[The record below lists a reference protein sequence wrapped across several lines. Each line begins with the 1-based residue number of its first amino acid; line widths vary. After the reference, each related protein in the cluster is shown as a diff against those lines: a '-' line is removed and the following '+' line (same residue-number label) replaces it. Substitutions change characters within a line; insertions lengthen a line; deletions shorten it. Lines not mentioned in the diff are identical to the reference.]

1 MGKGQAAWRW
11 LLSGLLAFSMLGFVG
26 VGYAE
31 PSAAADEPSG
41 AAVEDVD
48 EVVVE
53 PEDSAEPDGSDALG
67 EPNAEVDAPDAADEE
82 SASPDAEAL
91 AQAPALFS
99 LEAPANDAVAA
110 DAASYAQ
117 PGPDDFDFS
126 GGTIKQLKQTYVN
139 GLTAEQKQ
147 DVRLIIPAE
156 IRGVPV
162 TEIADMAFYSNN
174 SVNSGLVFT
183 ELDLSQATS
192 LHTIGANA
200 FRYASRLSG
209 DLVIPDS
216 VATIGESAFA
226 DCGYTGTLH
235 LPRNGAFTTIPGQA
249 FLNTKFTGTL
259 EIPASVT
266 VIGRKSF
273 EGTCFSGALDIPEG
287 VATMYASAFASCAYL
302 TSVRIPS
309 TMDFA
314 VSGSDSG
321 HHFQECSS
329 LAKVEF
335 APNSS
340 MTTLY
345 SQDFYGCSKLKVL
358 SLPDSIVSIDA
369 KALNNCG
376 LQTVYLPAS
385 ATISANKTS
394 FLTNCSNAVAVCKD
408 KASYDSYKAQFATAQ
423 QKYLSYPVTVSFD
436 AGSYG
441 TNPPAVTRLFDR
453 PLNMV
458 QDEATQVWAVDSA
471 YALPVPG
478 GVAQP
483 PAGAWF
489 AWSFDAAG
497 SKPATGTTSTGTAG
511 DVVLHAQGVK
521 IADPEITFDFPSS
534 VGKVYDGE
542 DMILSVTAKHPL
554 AVDPAEAKVGDYVFA
569 YRWMLY
575 NPDTGTASVKKQ
587 GFDNWFA
594 LRDVAD
600 SQTGPK
606 WYLTYVYFYQVT
618 DPDHVLS
625 FSTKQVKSYSYYVQI
640 QPAASSVHP
649 VVAAGESNLEGLPAL
664 SVSDGDTPGVVTWA
678 DGQTLQEGT
687 HSYTWTFTPDAPA
700 AGKPA
705 NYKSATGTMDLRVV
719 DGRAVQRVTFDT
731 GDGSALDPID
741 VPCATALPEG
751 PVPVRDGHVF
761 CGWYRDAAF
770 TQPWAASDP
779 VMEDMTLHARWQQR
793 TVSVDP
799 GEGGLVVNGEP
810 IDQQAH
816 AVDVVRTPEVA
827 PEEQETLKNAELLPE
842 GSEPSSFF
850 ELELVVDG
858 TAVERAEFGGGLSVT
873 VSHPVKEN
881 VLYRVMHMKHDG
893 ALELLDA
900 DSSVEDQT
908 LTFAVMSLSPFMV
921 VEHPLCRVT
930 FDVAGGS
937 AVASLDK
944 VPRGT
949 QIAAPAS
956 PTRQGFEF
964 KGWYRDAAGTTPWDF
979 AQDAVTDDT
988 TLHAVWSAQQNQGG
1002 TAPNPDGT
1010 GPASPSVD
1018 DPDGDAGNSPASDP
1032 NAKGRAD
1039 ADGSGSP
1046 SPSDAL
1052 ASGTGDTAL
1061 ALPLMGLA
1069 VGASAL
1075 ALAMH
1080 RMRRRMR

>member
-41 AAVEDVD
+41 AVVEGID

-53 PEDSAEPDGSDALG
+53 PEDSAEPDGPDALG
-67 EPNAEVDAPDAADEE
+67 EPDAEIDPPDAVDEE
-82 SASPDAEAL
+82 SASSDVEAL

-99 LEAPANDAVAA
+99 LEAPANDARAA

-126 GGTIKQLKQTYVN
+126 GGAIKQLKQTYVN

-147 DVRLIIPAE
+147 DVRLVIPAE

-162 TEIADMAFYSNN
+162 TEIAEQAFYSYTHP
-174 SVNSGLVFT
+174 GLVYT
-183 ELDLSQATS
+183 KLDLSQATS
-192 LHTIGANA
+192 LTTIGASA

-209 DLVIPDS
+209 DLVVPDS
-216 VATIGESAFA
+216 VATIGENAFA

-235 LPRNGAFTTIPGQA
+235 LPRNEAFTMISGQA

-259 EIPASVT
+259 EIPANVK
-266 VIGRKSF
+266 VIQRKSF
-273 EGTCFSGALDIPEG
+273 EGTNFSGSLNIPEG
-287 VATMYASAFASCAYL
+287 VEEMWASAFASCTL
-302 TSVRIPS
+302 ITSARIPS
-309 TMDFA
+309 TMDFKCDD
-314 VSGSDSG
+314 GTYGHNDSG
-321 HHFQECSS
+321 HHFRDCSS

-335 APNSS
+335 APSSS
-340 MTTLY
+340 MTTLF
-345 SQDFYGCSKLKVL
+345 SEDFGGCSKLKVL
-358 SLPDSIVSIDA
+358 SLPDSIATIDGA
-369 KALNNCG
+369 AFRSCG
-376 LQTVYLPAS
+376 LQTVYLPEVAAITANAS
-385 ATISANKTS
+385 SFFSTCANGA
-394 FLTNCSNAVAVCKD
+394 LAVCKNR
-408 KASYDSYKAQFATAQ
+408 ASYDSYKVQLPADR
-423 QKYLSYPVTVSFD
+423 QKSLSYPVTVSFD

-441 TNPPAVTRLFDR
+441 TNPPAIARLFDR

-458 QDEATQVWAVDSA
+458 QDEATQVWAVDGA

-478 GVAQP
+478 GVDQP
-483 PAGAWF
+483 SAGAWF

-521 IADPEITFDFPSS
+521 LADPTFSYRDIY
-534 VGKVYDGE
+534 KTYDGE
-542 DMILSVTAKHPL
+542 TSYLEVEASHPL
-554 AVDPAEAKVGDYVFA
+554 AKGSTEAQVGDYAFYHVWV
-569 YRWMLY
+569 YW
-575 NPDTGTASVKKQ
+575 NNGTSKIVKQ
-587 GFDNWFA
+587 GFSNKFGFSEVGENTTGQNEFYSVQSYLYQLTESGWKKVLGPYTQFY
-594 LRDVAD
+594 LR
-600 SQTGPK
+600 
-606 WYLTYVYFYQVT
+606 
-618 DPDHVLS
+618 
-625 FSTKQVKSYSYYVQI
+625 VQI

-687 HSYTWTFTPDAPA
+687 HSYTWTFTPDVPA

-719 DGRAVQRVTFDT
+719 DGRAVQRVTFNT

-741 VPCATALPEG
+741 VPSATALPEG
-751 PVPVRDGHVF
+751 AVPVRDGHVF

-770 TQPWAASDP
+770 TQPWVASDL
-779 VMEDMTLHARWQQR
+779 VMEDMTLHARWEQPV
-793 TVSVDP
+793 VSVDP
-799 GEGGLVVNGEP
+799 GDGGLVVNGEP

-816 AVDVVRTPEVA
+816 AVDVVRTPEVV
-827 PEEQETLKNAELLPE
+827 PEEQEVLKQAELLPE

-1002 TAPNPDGT
+1002 TTPNPDGT

-1069 VGASAL
+1069 AGASAL

>member
-41 AAVEDVD
+41 AAVEDAD
-48 EVVVE
+48 EVVVVE

-67 EPNAEVDAPDAADEE
+67 EPNAQVDAPDAADGE

-126 GGTIKQLKQTYVN
+126 GGAIKQLKQTYVN

-147 DVRLIIPAE
+147 DVRLVIPAE

-162 TEIADMAFYSNN
+162 TEIASMAFYSYN

-226 DCGYTGTLH
+226 NCGYTGTLH

-273 EGTCFSGALDIPEG
+273 EGTCFSGELDIPEG

-423 QKYLSYPVTVSFD
+423 QKYLSYPVTVSFN

-483 PAGAWF
+483 PTGAWF

-521 IADPEITFDFPSS
+521 LADPTFSYRDIY
-534 VGKVYDGE
+534 KTYDGE
-542 DMILSVTAKHPL
+542 TSYLEVEASHPL
-554 AVDPAEAKVGDYVFA
+554 AKDPAEAQVGDYAFYYAWVH
-569 YRWMLY
+569 W
-575 NPDTGTASVKKQ
+575 NNGASNIVKQ
-587 GFDNWFA
+587 GFSNKIGFSEVGESTTGQNEFYSVQSYLYQLTESGWKKVLGSYTQFY
-594 LRDVAD
+594 LR
-600 SQTGPK
+600 
-606 WYLTYVYFYQVT
+606 
-618 DPDHVLS
+618 
-625 FSTKQVKSYSYYVQI
+625 VQI

-705 NYKSATGTMDLRVV
+705 NYKSDTGTMDLRVV

-741 VPCATALPEG
+741 VPCATALPG
-751 PVPVRDGHVF
+751 GGMVPVREGHVF

-881 VLYRVMHMKHDG
+881 VLYRDMHMKHDG

-1018 DPDGDAGNSPASDP
+1018 DPDGDAGDSPASDP
-1032 NAKGRAD
+1032 NARGRAD

-1069 VGASAL
+1069 AGASAL